1 MLSEVFST
9 ACRGRSAVPSS
20 IQFTVQLDQ
29 SSMESANNDRCPC
42 IVGLVAAIATLMG
55 SSATLLCPR
64 AASPRPLLSQSSL
77 SIMSAGMMSH
87 LSWKPASRCTPDGQ
101 LCHPQLYYIMHV
113 LAADDPKWQP
123 LMCKEV
129 ASSYPFQHPERGLKW
144 QSSNPHLNF
153 INKIVHGSVRFLFFP
168 FLFMNPYNYL
178 SIYLLGLGMWSIK

>member
-1 MLSEVFST
+1 MLSKVFST

-29 SSMESANNDRCPC
+29 SSMESANNDRCPF

-55 SSATLLCPR
+55 SSATLLCQR
-64 AASPRPLLSQSSL
+64 AASPRPLLSQCSL
-77 SIMSAGMMSH
+77 SIMSAGMMCH
-87 LSWKPASRCTPDGQ
+87 LSWKPASRCTPNGQ
-101 LCHPQLYYIMHV
+101 LCHPQLYYNACPCSWWSEMATAHV
-113 LAADDPKWQP
+113 QRG
-123 LMCKEV
+123 CKFV
-129 ASSYPFQHPERGLKW
+129 SISTSWKRGMKW

-178 SIYLLGLGMWSIK
+178 SIC